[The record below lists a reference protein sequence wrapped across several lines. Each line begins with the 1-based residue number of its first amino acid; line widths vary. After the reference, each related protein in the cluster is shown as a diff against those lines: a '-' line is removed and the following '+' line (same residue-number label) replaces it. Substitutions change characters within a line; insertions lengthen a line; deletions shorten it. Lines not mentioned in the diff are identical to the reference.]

1 MSPRRLVGTALGM
14 TGVAGVLAALTPALP
29 DSLAALGA
37 AQHTADVAGADVLV
51 LHLVGL
57 LAWLV
62 WSWGALGL
70 LLTAL
75 SAVPGAAGAVAGGAL
90 RALLPRGARR
100 AAALALGV
108 GLGLAPPV
116 LGAAVTV
123 LAATPAAAS
132 PTAPS
137 PSTEDSAPDWP
148 TVPQAADDR
157 HGVGDLLPDWPAA
170 PEAGAHVVV
179 RGDCL
184 WRIAERR
191 LAADAGHAPSP
202 AEVATAVQ
210 AWWAANAAVIGPD
223 PDRLLPGQVLRPP
236 LLPEPTPHPTD
247 LQHREP

>member
-14 TGVAGVLAALTPALP
+14 TGIAGVLVALTPALP
-29 DSLAALGA
+29 DSFAALRA
-37 AQHTADVAGADVLV
+37 AQRTADVAGADVLV
-51 LHLVGL
+51 LHTVGL

-75 SAVPGAAGAVAGGAL
+75 SAAPGAAGAVAGGAL

-116 LGAAVTV
+116 LGTAVGV

-132 PTAPS
+132 ADAPS
-137 PSTEDSAPDWP
+137 AVPAPWAEDAAPDWP
-148 TVPQAADDR
+148 AVPPASPPVTDDGHR
-157 HGVGDLLPDWPAA
+157 AGDLLPDWPAA
-170 PEAGAHVVV
+170 PEAGEHVVV

-191 LAADAGHAPSP
+191 LTADAGHAPTP
-202 AEVATAVQ
+202 AEVATAVR
-210 AWWAANAAVIGPD
+210 AWWAANADVIGPD

-236 LLPEPTPHPTD
+236 LLP
-247 LQHREP
+247 